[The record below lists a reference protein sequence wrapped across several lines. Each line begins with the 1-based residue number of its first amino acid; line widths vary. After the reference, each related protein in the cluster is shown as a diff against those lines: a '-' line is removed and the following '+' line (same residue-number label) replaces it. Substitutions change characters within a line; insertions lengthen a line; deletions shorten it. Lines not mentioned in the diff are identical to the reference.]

1 MDWWD
6 LAPRVPRHT
15 ALISAA
21 EVAEGPQP
29 YRVPCTLPFYY
40 TILYYTRG
48 FGAPDFTP
56 LDLPQKLRPAAFA
69 PWGAG
74 KTNGAGEKRFWRS
87 GGRFYDLHRLS
98 RGYPTTAMPMWAIK
112 PFQPPCCKRNGR
124 LLPPRQPPCRQAIG
138 AFEGG
143 AFFLSAILPLDRPCR
158 GPSWPWP
165 SQVLASCCHST
176 PGQCSPR
183 RICATGHH

>member
-1 MDWWD
+1 MWRTSRSARASVRGVFNETDS
-6 LAPRVPRHT
+6 LA
-15 ALISAA
+15 
-21 EVAEGPQP
+21 EN
-29 YRVPCTLPFYY
+29 
-40 TILYYTRG
+40 TRG
-48 FGAPDFTP
+48 FRAPDFTP
-56 LDLPQKLRPAAFA
+56 LDLPQKLIPAAFA

-74 KTNGAGEKRFWRS
+74 KTNKAGEKRFWRS

-124 LLPPRQPPCRQAIG
+124 LLPPRQPPCRQATG